1 MTDHR
6 FAPRLA
12 EARDVPAL
20 QALIASSIRGLG
32 IGHYSAA
39 QIDAALGN
47 AFGVDSQLIADRCY
61 FVVEAGDRIIAG
73 GGWSFRRT
81 LFGADARAMRDATL
95 LNPATDAAR
104 IRAFFVDPSW
114 ARRGLGTLLLAA
126 CESAAARAGYRR
138 LELMA
143 TLSGVALYEARG
155 FTAHGA
161 VRHQLSEDIELVFV
175 PMSKSLQRVPG

>member
-1 MTDHR
+1 MTDAH
-6 FAPRLA
+6 FDLRLA
-12 EARDVPAL
+12 ETTDVPAL

-32 IGHYSAA
+32 SGHYSPA

-61 FVVEAGDRIIAG
+61 FVVEASGRIVAG

-104 IRAFFVDPSW
+104 IRAFFVDPAW
-114 ARRGLGTLLLAA
+114 ARRGIGTLLLAA
-126 CESAAARAGYRR
+126 CESAAARAGYTR

-155 FTAHGA
+155 FTAQAA
-161 VRHQLSEDIELVFV
+161 VTHKVSDDLELVFV
-175 PMSKSLQRVPG
+175 PMSKSLPLFPG